1 MNRSTLIFLFSISV
15 FVGSSGVCW
24 SDGPGLPLLLPHG
37 GPGAGHD
44 YLESLAAIGDERP
57 IIFYDQ
63 LGCGKSDI
71 PGNPFLWTIERL
83 AILRSEGLKNFQ
95 I

>member
-1 MNRSTLIFLFSISV
+1 MVTTIALENGHKIWAKQI
-15 FVGSSGVCW
+15 G
-24 SDGPGLPLLLPHG
+24 DGRGLPLLLPRG
-37 GPGAGHD
+37 GPSAGYD

-71 PGNPFLWTIERL
+71 PGNPSLWTIERL